1 MKFLVDAHLPPS
13 LCAVLAR
20 HGHDAK
26 HTLDL
31 PAKNATKDTILN
43 QMFGRRA
50 AYHYFERFGLFLFPS
65 GLRPSVEACLGQ
77 DGKYVHGRVVFSFRA
92 SFVCNRSCVGTT
104 HAGRNRSGCSYAA
117 RMSRLFDASRISF
130 VKLVRNSP

>member
-31 PAKNATKDTILN
+31 PAKNATKDILLN
-43 QMFGRRA
+43 QFSVGRPKTRW
-50 AYHYFERFGLFLFPS
+50 E
-65 GLRPSVEACLGQ
+65 
-77 DGKYVHGRVVFSFRA
+77 
-92 SFVCNRSCVGTT
+92 
-104 HAGRNRSGCSYAA
+104 
-117 RMSRLFDASRISF
+117 
-130 VKLVRNSP
+130 

>member
-31 PAKNATKDTILN
+31 PAKNATRDTILN
-43 QMFGRRA
+43 QFSVDEQRIVISKDSDFFYSHLVLGRPWKLVSVKTGNMSTGELCSLFERHLSEIEAALEQHTLVEIDRA
-50 AYHYFERFGLFLFPS
+50 AVTP
-65 GLRPSVEACLGQ
+65 
-77 DGKYVHGRVVFSFRA
+77 
-92 SFVCNRSCVGTT
+92 
-104 HAGRNRSGCSYAA
+104 
-117 RMSRLFDASRISF
+117 
-130 VKLVRNSP
+130 LV